1 MVAFVTSK
9 LLFSTE
15 RKHTMAYQFFDNTNA
30 QAHNYMIVD
39 IDLLFDQIIPHDV
52 KMAYFAL
59 QNFRMSKT
67 EKYEN
72 VIALIMQMVMRLNDG
87 QARKL
92 LGELV
97 RWGLLIREETEYKG
111 VFKYTLVP
119 YEEYEQNDIYEQRRQ
134 QLKRK
139 EQRRKNAKLK

>member
-1 MVAFVTSK
+1 
-9 LLFSTE
+9 
-15 RKHTMAYQFFDNTNA
+15 MAYQFFDNTNA

-39 IDLLFDQIIPHDV
+39 IDLLFDNIIPHDV

-67 EKYEN
+67 EKHEN
-72 VIALIMQMVMRLNDG
+72 IIALIMQMVMPINDG

-97 RWGLLIREETEYKG
+97 RWGLLIRETTEYKG

-119 YEEYEQNDIYEQRRQ
+119 YEEYEQNDIYEQRIQ

>member
-1 MVAFVTSK
+1 
-9 LLFSTE
+9 
-15 RKHTMAYQFFDNTNA
+15 MAYQFFSNEEA
-30 QAHNYMIVD
+30 SISQYMMVD
-39 IDLLFDQIIPHDV
+39 IGLLFDLVIPHEV

-59 QNFRMSKT
+59 QYNPFFSDKHENAVQLLIKT
-67 EKYEN
+67 
-72 VIALIMQMVMRLNDG
+72 IMPISDG

-119 YEEYEQNDIYEQRRQ
+119 YGEYEENDIYEQRAN

-139 EQRRKNAKLK
+139 AQRRKNAKLKLLHQTKEPQWTMES